1 MLSTAP
7 SVSPKARPQI
17 PAIILLA
24 LNTDF
29 AILNVPARLL
39 FDVSVTWNGESILA
53 MNAQMLP
60 ARHIAAFLKF

>member
-1 MLSTAP
+1 MLPTAP
-7 SVSPKARPQI
+7 RVSPKARPQI

-29 AILNVPARLL
+29 AILNVPVRLL
-39 FDVSVTWNGESILA
+39 FAVSLTRNGEPILA
-53 MNAQMLP
+53 MNVHILS